1 MRRLREVPQE
11 SFRLIKR
18 VLSGNEDTASV
29 REHTSQISDVHDS
42 AINHCI
48 RLRLGVIP
56 STETMRKQ
64 MVVVP
69 EGGWKMDIKP
79 KVVNLET
86 R

>member
-18 VLSGNEDTASV
+18 VLGNEDTASV

-42 AINHCI
+42 TINHCI

>member
-18 VLSGNEDTASV
+18 VLGNEDTASV

-42 AINHCI
+42 TINYCI